1 MKINAYSTEQFA
13 GVRNQEIQFQD
24 GMNVVLGKN
33 EAGKSTM
40 LAAIYH
46 ALLTPSKLDK
56 RKNKDFIN
64 QFFPTSGARTID
76 VAVEIESRY
85 RNNIS
90 NLNEKEEKNEN
101 ESKQYEKEQETY
113 IIEKIWDI
121 DGKEN
126 ITKIKQKEGD
136 IWRGKQAQEKLSK
149 LLEYGVA
156 FYKNLVFDNQS
167 YEEEVLDWFYQFF
180 SSEGKVASDITEIK
194 TRLAQ
199 ALSVAGGIS
208 EEKFLSLVDVKLG
221 ELSGKWDFEKD
232 APEKG
237 RGIDNKWRRDIG
249 AILIAYYDYKEAQRE
264 LEEATQVEEELAKK
278 TKQLENLT
286 EEKKEIEQ
294 KRAKLESQKAEIF
307 NKSKT
312 EKLLGNVKRE
322 LEACKIVSSEWPNAK
337 ANLKEGRT
345 FARWQQMVE
354 KREKIKGLEEQI
366 EMARKLQDEIKQLEG
381 KEEYLEQ
388 LSIDCE
394 KAKKA
399 REDIE
404 KNQLRLSSVK
414 LLAEICIKEP
424 YEVKVEYASGALSF
438 SDQDVRE
445 KIDNRTSETDLLD
458 FISCE
463 QACYERDNKN
473 MNSHPINGEIEQ
485 GQSFFVQEEVDGFAR
500 ISIPG
505 IAQIQVSPKDLDVKK
520 CQREMKRNTKIFGEI
535 LQKYCV
541 KTIDELLEEK
551 INWQQRLAEGEKNA
565 RELGRVLGSR
575 TLKELEEELLN
586 LQEEYRVSLSK
597 QGEELAADREKIR
610 DEIKAFLK
618 RTKKT
623 TLEASI
629 VAAETILQQYEN
641 TYQTYEKLLQKK
653 KRLEI
658 EEKSYQ
664 KQLEQLENISMTEEE
679 YEQKIKSLQERLKR
693 IEQERDELT
702 SQIGSLSQREN
713 LDIAEM
719 ELDVLNL
726 KKEWERTKKTY
737 RYYEKI
743 KEDFLELKK
752 ENRNKFEDFNK
763 SFCENLAVITENK
776 MEISSFES
784 LELLSGKNKITT
796 KEILSEGTKKT
807 VLLAFRLAI
816 LEYFYRDELDGGV
829 AVFDDILLD
838 MDGERRENSALL
850 LKKFAKKN
858 QVIFTTCDEEIAKIL
873 GGNLIRI

>member
-1 MKINAYSTEQFA
+1 MKINVYSIEQFA
-13 GVRNQEIQFQD
+13 GVRNQEIRFQD

-56 RKNKDFIN
+56 RKNKDFMN

-76 VAVEIESRY
+76 VTVEIESGH

-90 NLNEKEEKNEN
+90 NLNEKEDKRKE
-101 ESKQYEKEQETY
+101 ESKKHETEREIY

-126 ITKIKQKEGD
+126 ITKVKQKEGD
-136 IWRGKQAQEKLSK
+136 IWRGNQAQEKLSK
-149 LLEYGVA
+149 LLAYGVA

-167 YEEEVLDWFYQFF
+167 YEEEVLDWVYQFF
-180 SSEGKVASDITEIK
+180 SSEGNMASDITEIK
-194 TRLAQ
+194 MRLTQ

-208 EEKFLSLVDVKLG
+208 EEKFLALLDDKLE

-249 AILIAYYDYKEAQRE
+249 TILISYYNYKEAQRE
-264 LEEATQVEEELAKK
+264 LEETTQIEEELAKK

-294 KRAKLESQKAEIF
+294 KRAKLESQRAEIF

-312 EKLLGNVKRE
+312 EKLLENVKRE
-322 LEACKIVSSEWPNAK
+322 LEICKIVSSEWPNAK
-337 ANLKEGRT
+337 ANLQEGRA
-345 FARWQQMVE
+345 FASWQQMVE
-354 KREKIKGLEEQI
+354 KREKIKILEEQI
-366 EMARKLQDEIKQLEG
+366 EMARKLQGEIKQLEG
-381 KEEYLEQ
+381 KEKYLEQ
-388 LSIDCE
+388 ISIDCE

-399 REDIE
+399 RGDIE

-414 LLAEICIKEP
+414 LLAEICLKEP
-424 YEVKVEYASGALSF
+424 YEAKVEHASGVLNF
-438 SDQDVRE
+438 SNQDIRKNIGASSMDSMSCGQE
-445 KIDNRTSETDLLD
+445 YSARHTMNMESCQ
-458 FISCE
+458 ISG
-463 QACYERDNKN
+463 K
-473 MNSHPINGEIEQ
+473 IEQ
-485 GQSFFVQEEVDGFAR
+485 GKDFSVQEEMNGFVR

-520 CQREMKRNTKIFGEI
+520 CQREMKQNTKIFSEI

-541 KTIDELLEEK
+541 KTVDELSEEK
-551 INWQQRLAEGEKNA
+551 TNWQKRLAEVEKNE

-575 TLKELEEELLN
+575 TLKELDEELLN
-586 LQEEYRVSLSK
+586 LQEEYRVLSSK
-597 QGEELAADREKIR
+597 QGEDLAEVGEKTR
-610 DEIKAFLK
+610 NEIKEFLK
-618 RTKKT
+618 RMKKT

-629 VAAETILQQYEN
+629 AAAETILQQYEN

-653 KRLEI
+653 KILEI

-664 KQLEQLENISMTEEE
+664 KQLKQLENISMTEGE
-679 YEQKIKSLQERLKR
+679 YEQKIKSLQERLKQ
-693 IEQERDELT
+693 IEQERDEFT
-702 SQIGSLSQREN
+702 SQIGSLSQRET

-726 KKEWERTKKTY
+726 KKEWERKKKTY

-743 KEDFLELKK
+743 KEDFIELKK
-752 ENRNKFEDFNK
+752 ENRDKFENFNK
-763 SFCENLAVITENK
+763 SFCENLVVITGNK

-816 LEYFYRDELDGGV
+816 LEYFYRNEIDGGI

-838 MDGERRENSALL
+838 MDGERRENSVLL

-858 QVIFTTCDEEIAKIL
+858 QIIFTTCDEEIANLL
-873 GGNLIRI
+873 GGKLIRI

>member
-13 GVRNQEIQFQD
+13 GVRNQEIRFQD

-56 RKNKDFIN
+56 RKNKDFMN

-76 VAVEIESRY
+76 VTVEIESGH

-90 NLNEKEEKNEN
+90 NLNEKEDKRKE
-101 ESKQYEKEQETY
+101 ESKKHEREREIY

-126 ITKIKQKEGD
+126 ITKVKQKEGD
-136 IWRGKQAQEKLSK
+136 IWRGNQAQEKLSK

-156 FYKNLVFDNQS
+156 FYKNLVFNNQS
-167 YEEEVLDWFYQFF
+167 YEEEVLDWVYQFF
-180 SSEGKVASDITEIK
+180 SSEGNVDSDITEIK
-194 TRLAQ
+194 ARLAQ
-199 ALSVAGGIS
+199 AFSVAGGIS
-208 EEKFLSLVDVKLG
+208 EEKFLSLLDMRMR
-221 ELSGKWDFEKD
+221 ELSGKWDFQKNT
-232 APEKG
+232 PEKG

-249 AILIAYYDYKEAQRE
+249 SILISYYDYKEAQRE
-264 LEEATQVEEELAKK
+264 LEEAIQIEEELAKK
-278 TKQLENLT
+278 TRQLVILT
-286 EEKKEIEQ
+286 GEKNETEQ
-294 KRAKLESQKAEIF
+294 KRAELESQKAEIF

-312 EKLLGNVKRE
+312 EKLLEKVKRE
-322 LEACKIVSSEWPNAK
+322 LEICKKVSSEWPNVK
-337 ANLKEGRT
+337 ANLQEGKT
-345 FARWQQMVE
+345 LAKWQQILE
-354 KREKIKGLEEQI
+354 QREKIKLLEERI
-366 EMARKLQDEIKQLEG
+366 ELARNLQNGVKRLEG

-388 LSIDCE
+388 LSADYE
-394 KAKKA
+394 KAKKVSK
-399 REDIE
+399 DIE

-414 LLAEICIKEP
+414 LLAEICLKEP
-424 YEVKVEYASGALSF
+424 YEAKVEHASGVLNF
-438 SDQDVRE
+438 SNQDIRKNIGASSMDSMPCGQEYSVRDTMNME
-445 KIDNRTSETDLLD
+445 SYQ
-458 FISCE
+458 ISG
-463 QACYERDNKN
+463 K
-473 MNSHPINGEIEQ
+473 IEQ
-485 GQSFFVQEEVDGFAR
+485 GKDFSVQEEMNGFVR

-520 CQREMKRNTKIFGEI
+520 CQREIEQDTKIFSEI

-541 KTIDELLEEK
+541 ETVDDLLEEK
-551 INWQQRLAEGEKNA
+551 TNWQQRLVEREKNE
-565 RELGRVLGSR
+565 RELERVLGSR
-575 TLKELEEELLN
+575 TLDELDEELLN
-586 LQEEYRVSLSK
+586 LQEEYGASLSK
-597 QGEELAADREKIR
+597 NGEDLVESGEKIR
-610 DEIKAFLK
+610 DEIKGFLK
-618 RTKKT
+618 KTKKT

-629 VAAETILQQYEN
+629 AAAETVLQQYEN
-641 TYQTYEKLLQKK
+641 TYETCEGLLQKK
-653 KRLEI
+653 KKLEI
-658 EEKSYQ
+658 EEKSYR
-664 KQLEQLENISMTEEE
+664 KQLKQLENISMTEGE
-679 YEQKIKSLQERLKR
+679 YEQKIKALQEKLKR

-702 SQIGSLSQREN
+702 SQIGSLSQRET

-719 ELDVLNL
+719 EMDVLNL
-726 KKEWERTKKTY
+726 KKEWERKKKTY

-743 KEDFLELKK
+743 KEDFIELKK
-752 ENRNKFEDFNK
+752 ENRDKFEDFNK
-763 SFCENLAVITENK
+763 SFCENLAVITGNK
-776 MEISSFES
+776 MEIGSFES
-784 LELLSGKNKITT
+784 LELLSGKNKITI

-816 LEYFYRDELDGGV
+816 LEYFYRNEIDGGI

>member
-40 LAAIYH
+40 LAAIFH
-46 ALLTPSKLDK
+46 ALLTSSKLDK

-64 QFFPTSGARTID
+64 QFFPTSGAKTID
-76 VAVEIESRY
+76 VTVEIEAGYSNSHLN
-85 RNNIS
+85 RNT
-90 NLNEKEEKNEN
+90 KEE
-101 ESKQYEKEQETY
+101 ESGKEETKYEREWKQY
-113 IIEKIWDI
+113 IVEKIWDI

-126 ITKIKQKEGD
+126 CTKIKQKGGD
-136 IWRGKQAQEKLSK
+136 IWRGNQAEEKLFEV
-149 LLEYGVA
+149 LQYGAV

-167 YEEEVLDWFYQFF
+167 YEEEMLNWFYQFF
-180 SSEGKVASDITEIK
+180 SSEGNADSDITGIK
-194 TRLAQ
+194 ARLAQ
-199 ALSVAGGIS
+199 AFSVAGGIS
-208 EEKFLSLVDVKLG
+208 EEKFLSLLDMKMR
-221 ELSGKWDFEKD
+221 ELSGKWDFQKN

-249 AILIAYYDYKEAQRE
+249 SILISYYDYKETQRE
-264 LEEATQVEEELAKK
+264 LEEAIQIEEELGKK
-278 TKQLENLT
+278 TKQLVTLT
-286 EEKKEIEQ
+286 EEKKETEQ

-312 EKLLGNVKRE
+312 EKLLENVKRE
-322 LEACKIVSSEWPNAK
+322 LEACKKVSSEWPNVK
-337 ANLKEGRT
+337 VNLQEGKT
-345 FARWQQMVE
+345 LLRWQQMVE
-354 KREKIKGLEEQI
+354 QRDKIKILEERI
-366 EMARKLQDEIKQLEG
+366 EIARKLEYEIKRLEG
-381 KEEYLEQ
+381 KGEYLEQ
-388 LSIDCE
+388 LSTDYE

-399 REDIE
+399 SKDIE

-414 LLAEICIKEP
+414 LLAEICLKEP
-424 YEVKVEYASGALSF
+424 YEVKVEHASGVLNF
-438 SDQDVRE
+438 SNQDMR
-445 KIDNRTSETDLLD
+445 KDIGASSIDSM
-458 FISCE
+458 SCG
-463 QACYERDNKN
+463 QVCSVKDTIN
-473 MNSHPINGEIEQ
+473 MKSYQINDKIEQ
-485 GQSFFVQEEVDGFAR
+485 GKNFSAQEEMDGFVR

-520 CQREMKRNTKIFGEI
+520 CQGEIKYNTEIFSEI

-541 KTIDELLEEK
+541 ETVDALLEEK
-551 INWQQRLAEGEKNA
+551 TNWQQRLAERERNE
-565 RELGRVLGSR
+565 RELERVLGSR
-575 TLKELEEELLN
+575 TLDELEEELLN
-586 LQEEYRVSLSK
+586 LQEEYRASLSK
-597 QGEELAADREKIR
+597 KDEDLAQAVEKIR

-623 TLEASI
+623 TLESSI
-629 VAAETILQQYEN
+629 TAAETILQQYEN
-641 TYQTYEKLLQKK
+641 TYQTYEELLQKK
-653 KRLEI
+653 KKLEI

-664 KQLEQLENISMTEEE
+664 KQLKLLENISMTEEE

-713 LDIAEM
+713 LDIAELK
-719 ELDVLNL
+719 LDVLNR
-726 KKEWERTKKTY
+726 KKEWERKKKTY
-737 RYYEKI
+737 HYYAKI
-743 KEDFLELKK
+743 KEDFIELKK
-752 ENRNKFEDFNK
+752 ENGDKFEDFYK

-776 MEISSFES
+776 IKISSFES

-829 AVFDDILLD
+829 AIFDDILLD
-838 MDGERRENSALL
+838 MDGERRENSSLI

>member
-13 GVRNQEIQFQD
+13 GVRNQDIQFKD

-46 ALLTPSKLDK
+46 AFLTPSKLDK

-76 VAVEIESRY
+76 VSVEIESRHHK
-85 RNNIS
+85 NIS

-126 ITKIKQKEGD
+126 TIKIKQKEGD
-136 IWRGKQAQEKLSK
+136 IWRGNQAQEKLSE
-149 LLEYGVA
+149 LLEYGMV

-167 YEEEVLDWFYQFF
+167 YEEEMLDWFYDFF
-180 SSEGKVASDITEIK
+180 SREGKRDSDITEIK
-194 TRLAQ
+194 TKLAQ
-199 ALSVAGGIS
+199 AFSVAGGIL
-208 EEKFLSLVDVKLG
+208 EEKFLSLLDIKMR

-232 APEKG
+232 APERG
-237 RGIDNKWRRDIG
+237 RGIDNKWRRDTG
-249 AILIAYYDYKEAQRE
+249 AILISYYNYKEAQRE
-264 LEEATQVEEELAKK
+264 LKETIQIEEELAKK
-278 TKQLENLT
+278 TRQLENLT

-337 ANLKEGRT
+337 ANLEEGRT
-345 FARWQQMVE
+345 FARWQRMVE

-366 EMARKLQDEIKQLEG
+366 EMVRKLQDEIKQLEG
-381 KEEYLEQ
+381 KEEYLKQ

-438 SDQDVRE
+438 SNQDMRE
-445 KIDNRTSETDLLD
+445 KIDNSKTNLSG

-463 QACYERDNKN
+463 KLCPERKNKN
-473 MNSHPINGEIEQ
+473 MNSHPMNGEIEQ
-485 GQSFFVQEEVDGFAR
+485 GQSFFAQEEVDGFAR

-520 CQREMKRNTKIFGEI
+520 CQEEIEQNTKILGEI
-535 LQKYCV
+535 LQKYRV
-541 KTIDELLEEK
+541 KNVDELLEEK
-551 INWQQRLAEGEKNA
+551 INWQQRLAEGEKNE
-565 RELGRVLGSR
+565 RELGRVAGSK

-586 LQEEYRVSLSK
+586 LQEEYRDSLSK
-597 QGEELAADREKIR
+597 QGEELDIDREKIR

-618 RTKKT
+618 RIKKT

-629 VAAETILQQYEN
+629 AAAETILQQYEN
-641 TYQTYEKLLQKK
+641 TYQTYEKLLEKK

-726 KKEWERTKKTY
+726 QKEWERKKKTY

-743 KEDFLELKK
+743 KKDFLELKK
-752 ENRNKFEDFNK
+752 ENRDKFEDFNK
-763 SFCENLAVITENK
+763 SFCENLAVITGNK

-807 VLLAFRLAI
+807 VLLGFRLAI
-816 LEYFYRDELDGGV
+816 LEYFYRNELNGGV
-829 AVFDDILLD
+829 AVFDDVLLD

>member
-40 LAAIYH
+40 LAGIFH
-46 ALLTPSKLDK
+46 ALLTSSKLDK

-64 QFFPTSGARTID
+64 QFFPTSGAKTID
-76 VAVEIESRY
+76 VTVEIETGYSNSHLN
-85 RNNIS
+85 RNT
-90 NLNEKEEKNEN
+90 KEE
-101 ESKQYEKEQETY
+101 ESKKEEIKYEREWKQY
-113 IIEKIWDI
+113 IVEKIWDI

-126 ITKIKQKEGD
+126 STKIKQKGGD
-136 IWRGKQAQEKLSK
+136 IWRGTQAEEKLFEV
-149 LLEYGVA
+149 LQYGVV

-167 YEEEVLDWFYQFF
+167 YEEEMLNWFYQFF
-180 SSEGKVASDITEIK
+180 SSKGNADSDITEIK
-194 TRLAQ
+194 VKLAQ
-199 ALSVAGGIS
+199 AFSVAGGIS
-208 EEKFLSLVDVKLG
+208 EEKFLSLLDMKMR
-221 ELSGKWDFEKD
+221 ELSGKWDFQKN

-249 AILIAYYDYKEAQRE
+249 SILISYYDYKETQKE
-264 LEEATQVEEELAKK
+264 LEEAIQIEEELGKK
-278 TKQLENLT
+278 TKQLVTLT
-286 EEKKEIEQ
+286 EEKKETEQ

-312 EKLLGNVKRE
+312 EKLLENVKRE
-322 LEACKIVSSEWPNAK
+322 LETCKKVSSEWPNVK
-337 ANLKEGRT
+337 ANLQEGKT
-345 FARWQQMVE
+345 LARWQQMVE
-354 KREKIKGLEEQI
+354 QRDKIKILKERI
-366 EMARKLQDEIKQLEG
+366 ETARKLQYEIKRLEG
-381 KEEYLEQ
+381 KREYLEQ
-388 LSIDCE
+388 LSTDYE

-399 REDIE
+399 SKDIE

-414 LLAEICIKEP
+414 LLAEICLKEP
-424 YEVKVEYASGALSF
+424 YEAKVEHASGVLNF
-438 SDQDVRE
+438 SNKDRKKDIGASS
-445 KIDNRTSETDLLD
+445 IDAMFCGQVCSVKDT
-458 FISCE
+458 I
-463 QACYERDNKN
+463 N
-473 MNSHPINGEIEQ
+473 MKSYQINDKIEQ
-485 GQSFFVQEEVDGFAR
+485 GKNFSAQEEMDGFVR

-520 CQREMKRNTKIFGEI
+520 CQREIKDDTKIFSEI

-541 KTIDELLEEK
+541 ETVDVLLEEK
-551 INWQQRLAEGEKNA
+551 TNWQQRLAERERNE
-565 RELGRVLGSR
+565 RELERVLGSK
-575 TLKELEEELLN
+575 TLDELEGELLN
-586 LQEEYRVSLSK
+586 LQEEYRASLSIK
-597 QGEELAADREKIR
+597 DEGLAEAVEKIR
-610 DEIKAFLK
+610 DEIKVFLK

-623 TLEASI
+623 TLESSI
-629 VAAETILQQYEN
+629 AAAETILQQYEN
-641 TYQTYEKLLQKK
+641 TYQTYEELLQKK
-653 KRLEI
+653 KKLEI

-664 KQLEQLENISMTEEE
+664 KQLKQLENISMTEEE

-713 LDIAEM
+713 LDIAELK
-719 ELDVLNL
+719 LDVLNL
-726 KKEWERTKKTY
+726 KKEWERKKKIY
-737 RYYEKI
+737 HYYAKI
-743 KEDFLELKK
+743 KEDFIELKK
-752 ENRNKFEDFNK
+752 ENRNKFEDFYK
-763 SFCENLAVITENK
+763 SFCENLAVITRNK
-776 MEISSFES
+776 IKISSFES

-829 AVFDDILLD
+829 VIFDDILLD
-838 MDGERRENSALL
+838 MDRERRENSSLI